1 MFGTP
6 TGLNFEHTALL
17 YDFAFDRY
25 ESIEAFK
32 YADLSKFGAHIY
44 EIITQREE
52 NKQQHLKLYKK
63 LSDIVN
69 VKL

>member
-17 YDFAFDRY
+17 YDFAFDRFDT
-25 ESIEAFK
+25 IEAFK
-32 YADLSKFGAHIY
+32 YADLSQFGSHIY
-44 EIITQREE
+44 EIMTHRED

-63 LSDIVN
+63 LSDIIDVT
-69 VKL
+69 L